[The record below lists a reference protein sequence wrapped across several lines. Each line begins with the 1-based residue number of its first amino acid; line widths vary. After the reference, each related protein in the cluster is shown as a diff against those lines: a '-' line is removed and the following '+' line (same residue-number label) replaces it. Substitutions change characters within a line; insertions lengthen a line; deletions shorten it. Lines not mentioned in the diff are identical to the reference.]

1 MALFKLGF
9 SDVWKTGKNR
19 ELSAYLPH
27 LRIDCLVSADAR
39 SQAAKHAPGSGSAAG
54 NSRDSDRDQS
64 DDERIK
70 ATLAGDATA
79 YESLVL
85 KYQDRLFNTLY
96 RITHSREEAEDVAQD
111 AFVQAYVKLSSFQGK
126 SQFYT
131 WLYRIAFNISVSRR
145 RKKRPVLSVDHTQ
158 EVSGN
163 EPVDSRP
170 SAQEKLEQQEDVQAI
185 HSALARL
192 SDDHRCIL
200 VLRELEG
207 CDYETIGEALDLPVG
222 TVRSRLFRARKQLK
236 EELEQGGHDG
246 SDA

>member
-1 MALFKLGF
+1 M
-9 SDVWKTGKNR
+9 
-19 ELSAYLPH
+19 
-27 LRIDCLVSADAR
+27 SADAR
-39 SQAAKHAPGSGSAAG
+39 SQAANQVPGSGSVSG
-54 NSRDSDRDQS
+54 VDRDQS

-70 ATLAGDATA
+70 ATLAGDPTA

-158 EVSGN
+158 ELSGN
-163 EPVDSRP
+163 EPIDSLP
-170 SAQEKLEQQEDVQAI
+170 SAQERMEQQEDVQAVQ
-185 HSALARL
+185 SALNRL
-192 SDDHRCIL
+192 SDDHRRIL

-207 CDYETIGEALDLPVG
+207 CDYEAIGEVLELPVG

-236 EELEQGGHDG
+236 EELERSGHNKTGESNEGRND
-246 SDA
+246 